1 VNAKWKLIVYPN
13 EKFDLVMDA
22 WADVM
27 NSPNQGKYMQC
38 LTLFEK
44 FCTSFPTLGNYVKD
58 TWLIPHNEI
67 FSTTDR

>member
-1 VNAKWKLIVYPN
+1 
-13 EKFDLVMDA
+13 MDA